1 MEAKKSKEANLEDKI
16 VVFRSVGLVMVS
28 AIVLMAFTVT
38 SAEIDEKVAVETVK
52 EDTDDEALYDLI
64 IDQPEPEQQ
73 DVVAPPPPAPEEV
86 IIEEDDVEIEEFTFT
101 DEPIGDPPKDEDD
114 DKGGLA
120 EEPII
125 DFADTEPVFPGG
137 FPAMTAFIAKNVVYP
152 ELSKEM
158 EEQGIVYVEFV
169 VNTNGSIQDVK
180 IIKGVS
186 ELLDKE
192 AMRVV
197 KMMPAWTPGEQ
208 AGKKVRVRYQVPIN
222 FKIQ

>member
-1 MEAKKSKEANLEDKI
+1 
-16 VVFRSVGLVMVS
+16 
-28 AIVLMAFTVT
+28 
-38 SAEIDEKVAVETVK
+38 
-52 EDTDDEALYDLI
+52 
-64 IDQPEPEQQ
+64 
-73 DVVAPPPPAPEEV
+73 
-86 IIEEDDVEIEEFTFT
+86 
-101 DEPIGDPPKDEDD
+101 
-114 DKGGLA
+114 
-120 EEPII
+120 
-125 DFADTEPVFPGG
+125 
-137 FPAMTAFIAKNVVYP
+137 MTAFIAKNVVYP